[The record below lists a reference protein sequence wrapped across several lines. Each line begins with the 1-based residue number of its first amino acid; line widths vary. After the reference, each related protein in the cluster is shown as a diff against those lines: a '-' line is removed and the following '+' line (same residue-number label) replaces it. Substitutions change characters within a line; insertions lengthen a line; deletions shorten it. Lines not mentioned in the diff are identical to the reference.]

1 VKNQKHSY
9 SNWNFKSRDEVTQ
22 FWASPLSLSSC
33 ACVYILTNKEIP
45 QHRTF
50 GSSCS
55 IRRTN
60 VSMPWSHI
68 EVLILIS
75 TISFHKVLVLIQPF
89 PSTKFLF
96 FIQPF
101 PSTKFL
107 FLFNHFLQQSS
118 HSYSTIP
125 FNIHQSKISTMPKA
139 TSTTCMGFMKV
150 RAIHFFSFF
159 LGEEM
164 EGHIQ
169 IEGHTNLVVGAHDW
183 KSSQKRPWPWA
194 SE

>member
-1 VKNQKHSY
+1 MNLH
-9 SNWNFKSRDEVTQ
+9 NFELHHFHWALVHASTFSQTKKFLNIGHLVALVQ
-22 FWASPLSLSSC
+22 FEEQMYQC
-33 ACVYILTNKEIP
+33 HDHILK
-45 QHRTF
+45 F
-50 GSSCS
+50 
-55 IRRTN
+55 
-60 VSMPWSHI
+60 
-68 EVLILIS
+68 
-75 TISFHKVLVLIQPF
+75 SFLFQPF

-96 FIQPF
+96 LFQPF